1 MLLVFAQC
9 CVKFLLFC
17 FASPKELVIIY
28 IPISV
33 SVRIVYARAISF
45 TITWK
50 WVVSCFFLV
59 MPCFLLPIYSNYCS
73 FGHAKRLINQRSI
86 RLLSSTF
93 ILVPVDLRPIHDCH
107 IHTSTVN
114 AKHISIALFVET
126 HTCFIVFN

>member
-1 MLLVFAQC
+1 M
-9 CVKFLLFC
+9 FC
-17 FASPKELVIIY
+17 FTKGIGHYLYSDICLGTNCI
-28 IPISV
+28 
-33 SVRIVYARAISF
+33 RACDF
-45 TITWK
+45 FYHYMEMGR
-50 WVVSCFFLV
+50 VLFFFLV

-86 RLLSSTF
+86 KLLSSTF

-126 HTCFIVFN
+126 HTCFIVFNWKKMYLINFR